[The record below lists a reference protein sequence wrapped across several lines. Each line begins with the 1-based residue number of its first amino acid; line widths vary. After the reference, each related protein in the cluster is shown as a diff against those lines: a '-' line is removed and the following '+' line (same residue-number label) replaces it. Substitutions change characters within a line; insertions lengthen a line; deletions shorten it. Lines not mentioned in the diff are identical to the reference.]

1 MGEVTLKNGKKLE
14 QRHEKKKHYW
24 WRYLLTFFGGFL
36 ACIGV
41 IVGGIAITGT
51 VIKLKDLVAM
61 TGQDPSTILG
71 DEYQDL
77 TLLQT
82 VMKLSGTKFET
93 LGDINK
99 VTPKVQEAVE
109 VTLNPI
115 LKDNLGYEFDWTEL
129 SRKPF
134 TVDSSSTRPEEEY
147 DKTQSLGDYIP
158 EALESGITLHGLLTA
173 KSESEVSKMMSYFL
187 YPTVDLDEDGVPDK
201 DGEGNIIFDTE
212 HPYSILDIMSSGSG
226 FFDDI
231 IGKIRIG
238 DIIDTSGSPFLA
250 QMADWTTSNFTDAN
264 IKSLQ
269 IGLMFSEE
277 ERNGNPLLKALS
289 ENVPD
294 GDHPWTIN
302 DLSNMDNINKL
313 KIGQII
319 DTTAAGTSEFIKSI
333 ANNTIKDLTSA
344 GFVDS
349 LEIKSVFP
357 SATGILKTL
366 SGKNTEY
373 KKYIKDPG
381 GYVVDGLAV
390 VYTDTAAPTPATHPE
405 ATPRGEPVNEH
416 PGDGY
421 AQVDGEGNLV
431 NFYVMTT
438 DGWTR
443 FKNYTIGDLNVN
455 DNVMDLT
462 LGEVFGSNIT
472 PGSILESFKDDTLK
486 QIGEKDVNTIRIV
499 DVFPDYATNKI
510 LNAVVTKY
518 GTDGATI
525 GKLSDQATIDGLAL
539 KDLITA
545 GDSKVLQTLLART
558 GDDTVTIGN
567 ISTAINSLTLKDA
580 IDVGTNPN
588 AMIYKIAYSEAL
600 VNTPLSG
607 IGAQFGNLKMSDI
620 FTLSPSSPQVLVTLC
635 NGGYTLNTLENGLK
649 NMVIGDVMTLYP
661 GDIYHDTVAD
671 KYYVKENSGWVLLE
685 GARLT
690 EEYKDYYGYD
700 TGDPVTHIPG
710 YVELGKAHEYIGNA
724 APGSIAGS
732 KARDTLYGARNT
744 NINDPSGIFDA
755 LKSTITLDDVI
766 TIDNSSPKVL
776 QSLKGCK
783 LEDISTRISTMKL
796 SDLIDVSGSDS
807 NILGLLAD
815 VTVFGDG
822 NDNLVY
828 AIEHLS
834 LVDVLGDS
842 VYKTSGQ
849 TRNGVKINIELKDD
863 DINSDGTLKNAKGK
877 DLGDDVIGELGI
889 ADIEFTFNKSTR
901 EYFTNY
907 LYSYSNPYN
916 EALLDTSL
924 DDCYI
929 RVMGST
935 YTGAHANHKITFEKE
950 SSGTMYTITAK
961 AFQVKE
967 IDASMWLLLTEEGE
981 TFNSYYK
988 NFLFKKGYT
997 YSIDDMGQLVD
1008 NMNYHIRNDNLRTLA
1023 AAGLIDA
1030 SFDLDAVLK
1039 TSITIPNPMD
1049 PGHPTIIVI
1058 PHGGEKV
1065 GDLNVSQLMDVLG
1078 ALIPLITG

>member
-1 MGEVTLKNGKKLE
+1 MGEITFKNGKKIE

-24 WRYLLTFFGGFL
+24 WRYLLVFFGGFF

-61 TGQDPSTILG
+61 TGQDPATILG

-82 VMKLSGTKFET
+82 VMKLSNSKFET

-99 VTPKVQEAVE
+99 VTPKIQETVE

-115 LKDNLGYEFDWTEL
+115 LKEHLGYEFDWAEL

-134 TVDSSSTRPEEEY
+134 EKNASSTRPEEEY
-147 DKTQSLGDYIP
+147 DKDQSLGEYIP
-158 EALESGITLHGLLTA
+158 IALEQGITLDGLLT
-173 KSESEVSKMMSYFL
+173 KSGATPSTMVSYFL
-187 YPTVDLDEDGVPDK
+187 YPTMDEDHDGQPDRDGDGNVIFDK
-201 DGEGNIIFDTE
+201 D
-212 HPYSILDIMSSGSG
+212 HPYSIYEIMNSGSS

-250 QMADWTTSNFTDAN
+250 QMANWTTSMFTDAN

-269 IGLMFSEE
+269 IGLMFTDT
-277 ERNGNPLLKALS
+277 ERAGNPLLQALS

-294 GDHPWTIN
+294 SDHPWTIN
-302 DLSNMDNINKL
+302 DLSNMDNIYKL
-313 KIGQII
+313 RINQLINTEG
-319 DTTAAGTSEFIKSI
+319 AGVSDFIKSI
-333 ANNTIKDLTSA
+333 SDNTIKDLTSA

-349 LEIKSVFP
+349 LEIKAVFP

-366 SGKNTEY
+366 SKKNTEY
-373 KKYIKDPG
+373 NTYMKDPG

-390 VYTDTAAPTPATHPE
+390 VYTGTSAPTASTHPE
-405 ATPRGEPVNEH
+405 ANPRGEPVADH

-421 AQVDGEGNLV
+421 AELDSDSNLV

-438 DGWTR
+438 DGWAR
-443 FKNYTIGDLNVN
+443 QKNYTVGDLNN
-455 DNVMDLT
+455 SENIMGLT
-462 LGEVFGSNIT
+462 LGEVFGSDIT
-472 PGSILESFKDDTLK
+472 PGSILESFKDETLK
-486 QIGEKDVNTIRIV
+486 SIGNKDVNTIRIV

-518 GTDGATI
+518 GADGATI

-580 IDVGTNPN
+580 IDVGTDPN

-620 FTLSPSSPQVLVTLC
+620 FTLGPSSPQVLVTLC
-635 NGGYTLNTLENGLK
+635 NGGYTLNTLETGLK

-661 GDIYHDTVAD
+661 GDIYHDTVTD

-710 YVELGKAHEYIGNA
+710 YIELGKAHEYTGNT

-828 AIEHLS
+828 AIEHLK
-834 LVDVLGDS
+834 LVDVLDES
-842 VYKTSGQ
+842 VYKSGGQ

-863 DINSDGTLKNAKGK
+863 DINNDGTLKNAKGK

-889 ADIEFTFNKSTR
+889 ADIEFTFNKGTR

-935 YTGAHANHKITFEKE
+935 YTGAHTDHKITFDKE

-997 YSIDDMGQLVD
+997 YSIDDMGQLIT
-1008 NMNYHIRNDNLRTLA
+1008 NMNYHVRNDKLRTLKE
-1023 AAGLIDA
+1023 AGLIDVD
-1030 SFDLDAVLK
+1030 FDMDAVLK
-1039 TSITIPNPMD
+1039 ESITLPNPGD
-1049 PGHPTIIVI
+1049 PLHPIVVLI

-1078 ALIPLITG
+1078 ALIPYIAS

>member
-1 MGEVTLKNGKKLE
+1 MGEITFKNGKKV
-14 QRHEKKKHYW
+14 QEKRQVKKHYW
-24 WRYLLTFFGGFL
+24 WRYLLVFLGGFFT
-36 ACIGV
+36 CVGV

-51 VIKLKDLVAM
+51 VIKTKDLISM

-82 VMKLSGTKFET
+82 IMKLSQSKFET

-99 VTPKVQEAVE
+99 VTPKIQEAIE
-109 VTLNPI
+109 VTINPI
-115 LKDNLGYEFDWTEL
+115 FKENLGYEFDWNEL

-134 TVDSSSTRPEEEY
+134 ELNASSPRPDEEY
-147 DKTQSLGDYIP
+147 DHTQSLKDYIP
-158 EALESGITLHGLLTA
+158 DALMGGITLHGLLTKGGA
-173 KSESEVSKMMSYFL
+173 EPSAMVSYFL
-187 YPTVDLDEDGVPDK
+187 YPTVDANEDGEPDRDEFGKVIYDK
-201 DGEGNIIFDTE
+201 D
-212 HPYSILDIMSSGSG
+212 HPYSINDIMANG
-226 FFDDI
+226 FFDGI
-231 IGKIRIG
+231 VKKICIG

-250 QMADWTTSNFTDAN
+250 QMATWTTSMFTDVN
-264 IKSLQ
+264 IKGLQ
-269 IGLMFSEE
+269 IGLMFTDAD
-277 ERNGNPLLKALS
+277 RAGNPLLQALS
-289 ENVPD
+289 QNVPD

-313 KIGQII
+313 RIGQII
-319 DTTAAGTSEFIKSI
+319 NTEGASDFIQSI
-333 ANNTIKDLTSA
+333 ANNTIADLKTA

-357 SATGILKTL
+357 SADGILKTL
-366 SGKNTEY
+366 SRKNTEY

-381 GYVVDGLAV
+381 GYVVSGLAT
-390 VYTDTAAPTPATHPE
+390 VYTGTTAPNADTHTE
-405 ATPRGEPVNEH
+405 AIVRGEPVNEH

-421 AQVDGEGNLV
+421 AQLDGEGKLV
-431 NFYVMTT
+431 NFYVKTSE
-438 DGWTR
+438 GWTR
-443 FKNYTIGDLNVN
+443 FKNYTIGDLNVS

-518 GTDGATI
+518 GADGATI
-525 GKLSDQATIDGLAL
+525 GKLSDQTTIDGLAL

-635 NGGYTLNTLENGLK
+635 NGGYTLNTLETGLK

-661 GDIYHDTVAD
+661 GDIYHDTNAD
-671 KYYVKENSGWVLLE
+671 TYYIKENSGWVLLE

-700 TGDPVTHIPG
+700 TVDPVTHIPG
-710 YVELGKAHEYIGNA
+710 YIELGKAHEYSGNT
-724 APGSIAGS
+724 APGAIDGS

-755 LKSTITLDDVI
+755 LKSTLTLDDVI
-766 TIDNSSPKVL
+766 TIDNTSPKVL

-783 LEDISTRISTMKL
+783 LEDISNRISSMKL
-796 SDLIDVSGSDS
+796 SDLIDVTGSES
-807 NILGLLAD
+807 TILGLLAD

-822 NDNLVY
+822 DDNLVY
-828 AIEHLS
+828 AIEHLK
-834 LVDVLGDS
+834 LVDVLGES
-842 VYKTSGQ
+842 VYKSGGQ
-849 TRNGVKINIELKDD
+849 SRNGVKINIELKADD
-863 DINSDGTLKNAKGK
+863 VDGDGNLKNAKGK
-877 DLGDDVIGELGI
+877 ALGDDVIDELGI
-889 ADIEFTFNKSTR
+889 ADIEFTFNKGTK

-907 LYSYSNPYN
+907 LYSYANPYN
-916 EALLDTSL
+916 EAVLDVSL
-924 DDCYI
+924 GDCYI
-929 RVMGST
+929 RIMGST
-935 YTGAHANHKITFEKE
+935 YTGAYTDHKITFEKE
-950 SSGTMYTITAK
+950 VSGTMYTITAK
-961 AFQVKE
+961 AFQAKE

-981 TFNSYYK
+981 TFNTYYK
-988 NFLFKKGYT
+988 NFLLKKGYT
-997 YSIDDMGQLVD
+997 YSIDDIGQLVD
-1008 NMNYHIRNDNLRTLA
+1008 NMNYHIRNDSLRTLA
-1023 AAGLIDA
+1023 AAGLITVE
-1030 SFDLDAVLK
+1030 FDLDAVLK
-1039 TSITIPNPMD
+1039 TSVIIP
-1049 PGHPTIIVI
+1049 GYGTIVI

-1065 GDLNVSQLMDVLG
+1065 GDLNVSQLMEVLEV
-1078 ALIPLITG
+1078 LIPLITG

>member
-1 MGEVTLKNGKKLE
+1 MGEVTFKNGKKVE
-14 QRHEKKKHYW
+14 PKRDVKKHYW
-24 WRYLLTFFGGFL
+24 WRYLLMFLGGFFT
-36 ACIGV
+36 CIGV
-41 IVGGIAITGT
+41 IVGGVAITGT
-51 VIKLKDLVAM
+51 VIKAKDLVSM

-77 TLLQT
+77 TLLQM
-82 VMKLSGTKFET
+82 VMKLSQTKFET

-99 VTPKVQEAVE
+99 VTPKIQETVE
-109 VTLNPI
+109 NMLNPI
-115 LKDNLGYEFDWTEL
+115 FRDNLGYEFDWDEL

-134 TVDSSSTRPEEEY
+134 TLDASSTRPDEEY
-147 DKTQSLGDYIP
+147 DHTQSLQDYIP
-158 EALESGITLHGLLTA
+158 DALMGGITLHGLLTKGGGEPSA
-173 KSESEVSKMMSYFL
+173 MVSYFL
-187 YPTVDLDEDGVPDK
+187 YPTIDEDADGQPDRDEFGKVKFDK
-201 DGEGNIIFDTE
+201 D
-212 HPYSILDIMSSGSG
+212 HPYSIKEIMDSGSG

-231 IGKIRIG
+231 VGKICIG
-238 DIIDTSGSPFLA
+238 DIVDTSGSPFLA
-250 QMADWTTSNFTDAN
+250 QMATWTTSMFTDAN
-264 IKSLQ
+264 IKGLQ
-269 IGLMFSEE
+269 IGLMFSDAD
-277 ERNGNPLLKALS
+277 RAGNPLLQALS
-289 ENVPD
+289 QNVPD

-313 KIGQII
+313 RIGQII
-319 DTTAAGTSEFIKSI
+319 NTEGASDFIQSI
-333 ANNTIKDLTSA
+333 ANNTIADLKTA

-366 SGKNTEY
+366 SSKNTEY

-390 VYTDTAAPTPATHPE
+390 VYTGTAAPTPATHPE

-431 NFYVMTT
+431 NFYVMTA

-472 PGSILESFKDDTLK
+472 AGSILESFKDDTLK

-580 IDVGTNPN
+580 IDVGTDPN

-620 FTLSPSSPQVLVTLC
+620 FTLGPSSPQVLVTLC
-635 NGGYTLNTLENGLK
+635 NGGYTLNTLETGLK

-710 YVELGKAHEYIGNA
+710 YIELGKAHEYTGNA

-828 AIEHLS
+828 AIEHLK
-834 LVDVLGDS
+834 LVDVLDES
-842 VYKTSGQ
+842 VYKSGGQ

-863 DINSDGTLKNAKGK
+863 DINNDGTLKNAKGK

-929 RVMGST
+929 RVIGST
-935 YTGAHANHKITFEKE
+935 YTGAHTDHKITFDKE

-1023 AAGLIDA
+1023 AAGLITA
-1030 SFDLDAVLK
+1030 GFDLDAVLK
-1039 TSITIPNPMD
+1039 DHVDIPLYGTIY
-1049 PGHPTIIVI
+1049 I

-1065 GDLNVSQLMDVLG
+1065 GDLNVSQLMEVLEV
-1078 ALIPLITG
+1078 LIPLITG